1 MKKMASLLTVAFTSL
16 GLMAAPMAMAAPHHH
31 APAKHQMKKAA
42 HKKHMNKKKVA
53 HKKMAKPAHKR
64 AIQHR

>member
-42 HKKHMNKKKVA
+42 HKKTHEQEKSCS
-53 HKKMAKPAHKR
+53 
-64 AIQHR
+64 